1 MGNGDTPHIVR
12 GGQQDYK
19 RLYYSNPDQALK
31 KDVALAAGFGV
42 VPAGCGLAKITG
54 DGATNKGKYVPYNPT
69 TPSSAVKNTGRAY
82 LVQDTTAST
91 DVYVTME
98 DSYKFLVGDQ
108 VYVSDANT
116 TTSSA
121 TDCGVITAIDRTTYS
136 HMAKITVTNTLAANF
151 TVAQSASI
159 FHKAGADNSNTWS
172 DCAGILEVAVDTGI
186 GEDAK
191 GGVGTMIISNA
202 VLYYGLLTN
211 IDAAAI
217 SDLSAVADGQYFIMK

>member
-1 MGNGDTPHIVR
+1 MYGDTPHIVR

-54 DGATNKGKYVPYNPT
+54 AGPNKGKYVPYNPT
-69 TPSSAVKNTGRAY
+69 VPSSAVKNTGRAY
-82 LVQDTTAST
+82 IVSDQGNST
-91 DVYVTME
+91 SVYVTMD
-98 DSYKFLVGDQ
+98 DSYKFAVGDQ
-108 VYVSDANT
+108 VYMGDANT

-121 TDCGVITAIDRTTYS
+121 EDLGVITAIDRTTYS
-136 HMAKITVTNTLAANF
+136 HMAVITVTTAASGATF
-151 TVAQSASI
+151 TVAQSAYI
-159 FHKAGADNSNTWS
+159 CHKAGADNSNTWS
-172 DCAGILEVAVDTGI
+172 DCAGILEVAVDTGT
-186 GEDAK
+186 GENAK

-211 IDAAAI
+211 VDAALIA
-217 SDLSAVADGQYFIMK
+217 DLSAVTDGQYFIMK

>member
-1 MGNGDTPHIVR
+1 MYGDTPHIVR

-42 VPAGCGLAKITG
+42 IPAGCGLAKITG

-82 LVQDTTAST
+82 IVADQANST
-91 DVYVTME
+91 SVYVTME

-108 VYVSDANT
+108 VYMSDANT
-116 TTSSA
+116 STSSA
-121 TDCGVITAIDRTTYS
+121 EDLGVITAIDRTTYS
-136 HMAKITVTNTLAANF
+136 HMAVITVTTAPSGATF
-151 TVAQSASI
+151 TVAQSACI

-172 DCAGILEVAVDTGI
+172 DCAGILEVAVDTGT
-186 GEDAK
+186 GENAK

-217 SDLSAVADGQYFIMK
+217 ADLSAVADGQYFIMK